1 MKLVIDWI
9 VKALILLLTTYFI
22 PGFQIDSFIS
32 ALIVVL
38 ILGLL
43 SVFVKPLLL
52 FISLPINFLTLG
64 LFTFVINA
72 VLLYVAAWV
81 VPGFNIDGFL
91 TAVFAALVMAILS
104 ALFSLV
110 YNP

>member
-1 MKLVIDWI
+1 MKLIIDWI

-22 PGFQIDSFIS
+22 PGFQIDSFIL

-38 ILGLL
+38 VLGLL
-43 SVFVKPLLL
+43 SVFIKPLLL

-91 TAVFAALVMAILS
+91 TAVIAALVMAILS